1 MDIKELTN
9 IVVETLREDGF
20 FENKWIDEHKFRPR
34 FYNSVKSINL
44 SNDLGHTL
52 ESLFT
57 IAEEISSE
65 IISEN
70 VTNTMDGLVEKNIVS
85 RVHDED
91 GELTYSINKDYNG

>member
-34 FYNSVKSINL
+34 FYNSVKNINL

-91 GELTYSINKDYNG
+91 GELTYSLNKDYNG

>member
-1 MDIKELTN
+1 MDRKELTN

-20 FENKWIDEHKFRPR
+20 FENKWMDEHKFRPR

-85 RVHDED
+85 RDYDED

>member
-85 RVHDED
+85 RDYDAD

>member
-1 MDIKELTN
+1 MDRKELTN

-91 GELTYSINKDYNG
+91 GELTYSLNKDYNG

>member
-44 SNDLGHTL
+44 SNDLSHTF

-85 RVHDED
+85 KVHDED
-91 GELTYSINKDYNG
+91 GELTYSLNKDYNG

>member
-1 MDIKELTN
+1 MDTKELTN

-91 GELTYSINKDYNG
+91 GELTYSLNKDYNG

>member
-1 MDIKELTN
+1 MDTKELTN

-34 FYNSVKSINL
+34 FYNSVKSISL

-85 RVHDED
+85 RDYDAD
-91 GELTYSINKDYNG
+91 GELTYSLNKDYNG

>member
-1 MDIKELTN
+1 MDRKELTN

-85 RVHDED
+85 RVHNED
-91 GELTYSINKDYNG
+91 GELTYSLNKDYNG

>member
-1 MDIKELTN
+1 MDRKELTN

-85 RVHDED
+85 RDYDAD

>member
-1 MDIKELTN
+1 MDRKELTN

-85 RVHDED
+85 RDYDED